1 MHDQLQETKDRLI
14 RVPRQARDKI
24 EGIFGRMQVVIEE
37 VVRMNLDRTNP
48 KEKALRVENKVE
60 PTKETGSASS
70 IMD

>member
-1 MHDQLQETKDRLI
+1 M
-14 RVPRQARDKI
+14 
-24 EGIFGRMQVVIEE
+24 IEE